1 VAADMVNTPRAFF
14 AVANEGLLPVPLTLV
29 HKKFHTPHIAI
40 MVYATMVFVFTI
52 SGAFRPL
59 AVLAT
64 ISQLLVYFVVCIGVL
79 RLRHLRGSV
88 SGGFR
93 TPGGPVVPLI
103 GAAAVVWLLSHS
115 TAAEVAAIA
124 VMLVAASVYYVMRTR
139 LSRVKNEA

>member
-1 VAADMVNTPRAFF
+1 MLRWTRWPSYT
-14 AVANEGLLPVPLTLV
+14 AVGQASL
-29 HKKFHTPHIAI
+29 FHTPYIAI
-40 MVYATMVFVFTI
+40 IVYATLVFVFTI

-64 ISQLLVYFVVCIGVL
+64 ISQLLVYFVVCVGVL
-79 RLRHLRGSV
+79 RLRSLRGSV

-115 TAAEVAAIA
+115 TAAEVAVAICGQHA
-124 VMLVAASVYYVMRTR
+124 
-139 LSRVKNEA
+139 